1 MGGTTTYTL
10 YNDGKHTHACYT
22 KCVIPVEWS
31 LSQAIQNLL
40 SGCQVWAFFLHLIDI
55 INQLFYAGYFGLAT
69 GATHFVAI
77 NTHSYLILKCAQ
89 LYN

>member
-1 MGGTTTYTL
+1 M
-10 YNDGKHTHACYT
+10 YT

-40 SGCQVWAFFLHLIDI
+40 SDCQDWAFYLHMIGI
-55 INQLFYAGYFGLAT
+55 INQLFYVGYFGLAT

-77 NTHSYLILKCAQ
+77 NTHSSLILKYAQ